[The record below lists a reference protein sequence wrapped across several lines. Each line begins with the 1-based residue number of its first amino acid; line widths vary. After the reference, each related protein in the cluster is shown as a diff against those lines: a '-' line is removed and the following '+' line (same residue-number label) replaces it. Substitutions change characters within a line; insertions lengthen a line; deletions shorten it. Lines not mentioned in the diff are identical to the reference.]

1 MHCHQESNRVRFT
14 YSTEIVLVTE
24 LQRQTDCKIFE
35 LHRFLKLKSV
45 EHGLFLLLVLVKGIF
60 IKSIRNP
67 VTGKGAQHRVRKH
80 EPIKTLVN
88 LLLRHEILRCA
99 NKKRV
104 RANKNRAYRSPKMPC
119 RCATHIFFY
128 KTRRVK
134 TYVDN
139 NDGDGNTI
147 TQWTAT
153 ATTTATTAVVKAQL
167 AVVAEKKEE
176 ANDDDGWCSWR
187 W

>member
-1 MHCHQESNRVRFT
+1 MLCVCDGFKTHCCVTNKILFWFLVDVLIVLFLISLIMHCHQESNRVRFT

-99 NKKRV
+99 HKKRA
-104 RANKNRAYRSPKMPC
+104 RANKNRA
-119 RCATHIFFY
+119 
-128 KTRRVK
+128 
-134 TYVDN
+134 
-139 NDGDGNTI
+139 
-147 TQWTAT
+147 
-153 ATTTATTAVVKAQL
+153 
-167 AVVAEKKEE
+167 
-176 ANDDDGWCSWR
+176 
-187 W
+187 

>member
-1 MHCHQESNRVRFT
+1 MTNKILFWFLVDVLIVLFLISLIMHCHQESNRVRFT

-99 NKKRV
+99 NKKKLART
-104 RANKNRAYRSPKMPC
+104 KIEHDSSPKMAVQV
-119 RCATHIFFY
+119 RNAHLLQD
-128 KTRRVK
+128 KTRNK
-134 TYVDN
+134 N
-139 NDGDGNTI
+139 I
-147 TQWTAT
+147 
-153 ATTTATTAVVKAQL
+153 L
-167 AVVAEKKEE
+167 
-176 ANDDDGWCSWR
+176 
-187 W
+187 